1 MTGPEANV
9 RGSELVLVGRSSS
22 HFTRVARLFAVEL
35 GVRYDFEIVT
45 DLLATAAHG
54 FGDNPALRLPVL
66 KTPAGHWFGSLA
78 ICREL
83 GRRATRELRIV
94 WPEHLVTP
102 LLSNAQEL
110 VLQAMGTEVEL
121 IMSGPGAAQTPH
133 LTKRRAS
140 LAASVRWL
148 EEHVNDVVEALP
160 ARDLSFLE
168 VTLFCLTEHLAFRE
182 VLATEPFGR
191 LRAYARQFGE
201 RPSARATPFVFD
213 STS

>member
-1 MTGPEANV
+1 MTRSEADP
-9 RGSELVLVGRSSS
+9 RASALVLVGRSSS

-35 GVRYDFEIVT
+35 GLSYDFEVVT
-45 DLLATAAHG
+45 DLLSAAAHG

-83 GRRATRELRIV
+83 ARCATRKLIVV
-94 WPEHLVTP
+94 WPEQLVTP

-121 IMSGPGAAQTPH
+121 IMSGRGAAPTPH

-140 LAASVRWL
+140 LEASVRWL
-148 EEHVNDVVEALP
+148 DERVDDVVASLP

-168 VTLFCLTEHLAFRE
+168 VTLFCLAEHLAFRE
-182 VLATEPFGR
+182 VLAMEPFRR
-191 LRAYARQFGE
+191 LQAYAQLFGE

-213 STS
+213 SSR